1 MYVPGALTTV
11 ELDVESWR
19 DLDRGDE
26 LGHDPQP
33 APQPRLLLDL
43 AQRRLGLR
51 LARVELAFGN
61 DQSS

>member
-33 APQPRLLLDL
+33 APQPRLSWTSRSAAWASVSPGWSLPL
-43 AQRRLGLR
+43 
-51 LARVELAFGN
+51 GN